1 MMNVEHVKIGG
12 KKGWGGEGGGGGA
25 EAQSIGRAMGSILA
39 LGARSI
45 LVESESVKFDRLGQ
59 KSWPLPCL
67 CLAEGKNVKCEILGP
82 AGEIA

>member
-1 MMNVEHVKIGG
+1 MA
-12 KKGWGGEGGGGGA
+12 KKKRGGGG
-25 EAQSIGRAMGSILA
+25 EAQSIGRAMGSIIA

-59 KSWPLPCL
+59 KSWPLPCP
-67 CLAEGKNVKCEILGP
+67 CLAEGKNVRREVLGP